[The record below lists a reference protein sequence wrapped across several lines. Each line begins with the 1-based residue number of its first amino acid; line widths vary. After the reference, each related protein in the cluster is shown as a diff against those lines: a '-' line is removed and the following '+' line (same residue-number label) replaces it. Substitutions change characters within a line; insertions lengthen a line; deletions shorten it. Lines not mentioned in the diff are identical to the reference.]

1 MDNNLLI
8 AVGRRKSSHV
18 IAKMKAGTGKIV
30 INDKEISE
38 YFPSFYLQDEIL
50 KPLKVTNLDSQF
62 DIELKAEGGGLHGQV
77 DASKLAI
84 ARAVAKFNPQLIS
97 ELRKFD
103 LLTRNPKMK
112 ERKKYGRKGARKRFQ
127 WTKR

>member
-8 AVGRRKSSHV
+8 AVGRRKSSRA
-18 IAKMKAGTGKIV
+18 IAKIKPGTGNIS
-30 INDKEISE
+30 INGKKISE
-38 YFPSFYLQDEIL
+38 YFPLFYLQDEVL
-50 KPLKVTNLDSQF
+50 KPLKVTNLDTQF
-62 DIELKAEGGGLHGQV
+62 DIELKAEGGGVHGQV

-84 ARAVAKFNPQLIS
+84 ARSIAKFNPQLIS
-97 ELRKFD
+97 DLRKFD

-112 ERKKYGRKGARKRFQ
+112 ERKKYGRKGARKKFQ

>member
-1 MDNNLLI
+1 MDSNLLI
-8 AVGRRKSSHV
+8 AVGRRKSSHT
-18 IAKMKAGTGKIV
+18 IAKMKQGTGNVV
-30 INDKEISE
+30 INGKKLSE
-38 YFPSFYLQDEIL
+38 YFPLFYLQDEVL
-50 KPLKVTNLDSQF
+50 KPLKVTNLDNQF
-62 DIELKAEGGGLHGQV
+62 DIELKAQGGGIHGQV

-84 ARAVAKFNPQLIS
+84 ARAIAKFNPQLIPD
-97 ELRKFD
+97 LRKFD